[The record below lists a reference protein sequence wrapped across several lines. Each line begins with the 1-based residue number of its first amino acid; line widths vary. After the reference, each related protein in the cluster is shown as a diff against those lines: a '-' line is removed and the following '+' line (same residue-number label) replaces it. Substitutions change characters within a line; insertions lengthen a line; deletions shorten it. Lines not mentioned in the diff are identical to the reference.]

1 MADTLQVGLLSCGG
15 MARTLGRALGKVP
28 RAQLAQVCDLDGA
41 AARAFGEEMGV
52 PWTTDAQALL
62 ADDRIAAVII
72 ATPNFT
78 HVDLVEVA
86 AKAGKHIFCEKPLA
100 LSTADADRMLAATRA
115 AGVHLV
121 VGHVLRLL
129 PVFDHIRTLVA
140 DGVLG
145 RPFALRITRAGGW
158 GERQPWRQQRRT
170 SGGPLFEVNVH
181 ELDFMRCLLGEP
193 QSVYAMGANAV
204 VSGVDFEDTAM
215 VSVRFAEGAFGALHC
230 SIGAALPEYTGT
242 LQGTE
247 GTLRFSNG
255 GPRRIDWKRFDGTA
269 GELSGDA
276 LAVPDAHV
284 RELGFLVAAALD
296 GVTPQLRGE
305 DGRAA
310 VAMAEAAVR
319 SMQSGKIEPVAP
331 PA

>member
-1 MADTLQVGLLSCGG
+1 

-28 RAQLAQVCDLDGA
+28 RARLAQVCDLDA
-41 AARAFGEEMGV
+41 DAARTFGEQMGV
-52 PWTTDAQALL
+52 PWTTDAAALL
-62 ADDRIAAVII
+62 ADRRLGAVII

-78 HVDLVEVA
+78 HADLVVA
-86 AKAGKHIFCEKPLA
+86 AAAAGKHIFCEKPLA
-100 LSTADADRMLAATRA
+100 LNTADADRMLAATRA

-121 VGHVLRLL
+121 VGHVLRFL

-140 DGVLG
+140 EGVIG
-145 RPFALRITRAGGW
+145 RPFAMRVTRVGGW
-158 GERQPWRQQRRT
+158 GERQPWRQKRQT

-181 ELDFMRCLLGEP
+181 ELDFMRAVLGEP
-193 QSVYAMGANAV
+193 EAVFALGSNAV
-204 VSGVDFEDTAM
+204 VAGVDFEDTVL
-215 VSVRFAEGAFGALHC
+215 VSVRFAGGAIGTLHG

-255 GPRRIDWKRFDGTA
+255 GPRRIDWKRFDGTS
-269 GELSGDA
+269 GERSGDA
-276 LAVPDAHV
+276 LDVPDAHV
-284 RELGFLVAAALD
+284 RELSFLVSAALD
-296 GVTPQLRGE
+296 GVTPELRGE

-319 SMQSGKIEPVAP
+319 SMQSAQVEPLAP
-331 PA
+331 PLG